1 MHRCCGGVYGRS
13 HGAACLPL
21 PDEPVEAHRNTTH
34 RPTLLQ
40 AAGRLRKLGR
50 GQTLRTIATEDVGE
64 KIRAV
69 AAAAAAAAGGA
80 GAGAAAEAEAEARP
94 CPLTSRDVL
103 QWAMANTVAATL
115 HGVLEWAHQGLLFAA
130 SHGAPEHW
138 LQPEQLGLDE
148 LYGAASAPAPL
159 GEIVAAQHVRRQRAD
174 LAADMAQLMAD
185 LVQRSA
191 AYGAGHSVMAHGGV
205 GEECERECEREEEEE
220 EEVERQV
227 AKAKAVAERD
237 WDHSRA
243 LGAASLEVREALL
256 AGWWVVQVAG
266 RSWAGVLVIQEGAGH
281 SKEPPSWLL

>member
-1 MHRCCGGVYGRS
+1 MQSTSDPTPTINHHS
-13 HGAACLPL
+13 P
-21 PDEPVEAHRNTTH
+21 TH
-34 RPTLLQ
+34 RPTLLIQ

-50 GQTLRTIATEDVGE
+50 GQTLRTIATEDVGA

-69 AAAAAAAAGGA
+69 AAAAAAAAAGGA
-80 GAGAAAEAEAEARP
+80 GGGAAAAAEAEAEAPP

-130 SHGAPEHW
+130 SHRAPDHW

-185 LVQRSA
+185 LAQRST

-227 AKAKAVAERD
+227 AKADAVSERD

-243 LGAASLEVREALL
+243 LGAASLEVREALW
-256 AGWWVVQVAG
+256 AGWWVG
-266 RSWAGVLVIQEGAGH
+266 
-281 SKEPPSWLL
+281 